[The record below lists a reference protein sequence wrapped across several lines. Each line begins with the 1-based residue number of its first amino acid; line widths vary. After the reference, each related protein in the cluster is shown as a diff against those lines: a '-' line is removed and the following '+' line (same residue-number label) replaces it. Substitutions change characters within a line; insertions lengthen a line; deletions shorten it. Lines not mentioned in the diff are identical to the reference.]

1 MATIK
6 QKQTAANKILRISKK
21 NNNGSY
27 KEIYVKPCIDDNNNQ
42 YMVCDYMTVKTIE
55 QIYPIEECNQLY
67 QYNMQFLD
75 TIFNIDLKNHTKI
88 NVDIKE
94 LKAEKKYL
102 KENNNGNKLIIYD
115 FHNYGDKLTP
125 LVNIDYLI
133 TMLTIIDNGVVYL
146 GNKTSYIYIVNDNS
160 VGVICPMRQ
169 AENNYLSE
177 IFAKRDKEF
186 KYVE

>member
-6 QKQTAANKILRISKK
+6 QKQTAANKILRISK
-21 NNNGSY
+21 NNNTGIWND
-27 KEIYVKPCIDDNNNQ
+27 IYIKPCIDDYNNQ
-42 YMVCDYMTVKTIE
+42 YMVCDYMAVKTAK

-67 QYNMQFLD
+67 QYNISFLNA
-75 TIFNIDLKNHTKI
+75 IFNVDLTKYKKI
-88 NVDIKE
+88 NIDIKE

-102 KENNNGNKLIIYD
+102 KENNNGSKQVIYD

-133 TMLTIIDNGVVYL
+133 TMLTIVNNGIVYY
-146 GNKTSYIYIVNDNS
+146 GNKTSHIYVVNNNS
-160 VGVICPMRQ
+160 IGVICPI
-169 AENNYLSE
+169 EKGKNSYLAE

-186 KYVE
+186 KYVD

>member
-1 MATIK
+1 MATLK

-21 NNNGSY
+21 NNIGIWND
-27 KEIYVKPCIDDNNNQ
+27 IYIKPCIDDYNNQ
-42 YMVCDYMTVKTIE
+42 YMVCDYMAVKTTE

-67 QYNMQFLD
+67 QHNMSFLNI
-75 TIFNIDLKNHTKI
+75 IFDIDLTKHKEI
-88 NVDIKE
+88 NVNIKE

-102 KENNNGNKLIIYD
+102 KENNNGNKQIIYD

-133 TMLTIIDNGVVYL
+133 TMLTVIDNGVVYV
-146 GNKTSYIYIVNDNS
+146 GNKISNIYVINDNS
-160 VGVICPMRQ
+160 VGVICPIRKT
-169 AENNYLSE
+169 ENNYLAK

-186 KYVE
+186 KYVN

>member
-27 KEIYVKPCIDDNNNQ
+27 KDIYIKPCIDDNNNQ
-42 YMVCDYMTVKTIE
+42 YMVCDYMAIKTTE
-55 QIYPIEECNQLY
+55 EIYPIEECNQLY
-67 QYNMQFLD
+67 NHNISFLD
-75 TIFNIDLKNHTKI
+75 NIFNIDLKEYKKI

-102 KENNNGNKLIIYD
+102 KENNNGSRQIIYD
-115 FHNYGDKLTP
+115 FHNYGDALTP

-133 TMLTIIDNGVVYL
+133 AMLTIVDNGAVYISNKL
-146 GNKTSYIYIVNDNS
+146 GAIYIINDNS
-160 VGVICPMRQ
+160 ISVVMPIRE
-169 AENNYLSE
+169 AKNSNLAE
-177 IFAKRDKEF
+177 IFAKRDREF
-186 KYVE
+186 KYGK